1 MRVGCVWILQDP
13 ELGHPRQPGGL
24 REVGDGWAPGPPRLK
39 GALTSPAALGQREHQ
54 TQRSHTLFS
63 PKPGYPVPKPCTA
76 PAAGQLRCRRPPAGD
91 ALGGSPCPCLWP
103 GGKSHPVLVL
113 HAPEQELST
122 DSSEDKSPQQNLV
135 QEAVCSGTCSKCG
148 KSFSQRS
155 NLLCHWRIHTEERPY
170 ECEECGKRFSQS
182 CNLIRHLRSH
192 TGERCYECG
201 ECGKSFNQKS
211 NLIAHLRS
219 HTGERPY
226 TCGECGKSFR
236 ISSELI
242 VHQRS
247 HTGERPY
254 ECDNCRKRFQTSS
267 SLLLHQRIHTD
278 ERPFPCPDCGKG
290 FKRNCTLVR
299 HQVIHTGERPYECDK
314 CRKRFQSSSDLLKH
328 RNVKG
333 IPCQSR
339 VFEGRA
345 GRG

>member
-1 MRVGCVWILQDP
+1 MALEAQAG
-13 ELGHPRQPGGL
+13 EE
-24 REVGDGWAPGPPRLK
+24 EVSAPFPLC
-39 GALTSPAALGQREHQ
+39 PA
-54 TQRSHTLFS
+54 
-63 PKPGYPVPKPCTA
+63 
-76 PAAGQLRCRRPPAGD
+76 
-91 ALGGSPCPCLWP
+91 PCP
-103 GGKSHPVLVL
+103 
-113 HAPEQELST
+113 
-122 DSSEDKSPQQNLV
+122 SPQNLV
-135 QEAVCSGTCSKCG
+135 QEAVCSGSTPQERNGEEKPRRSRTRRGCKGTARGSQQERASPGRRSGWSLEQLHNGEKPHKCSKCG

-247 HTGERPY
+247 HTGER
-254 ECDNCRKRFQTSS
+254 
-267 SLLLHQRIHTD
+267 
-278 ERPFPCPDCGKG
+278 
-290 FKRNCTLVR
+290 
-299 HQVIHTGERPYECDK
+299 
-314 CRKRFQSSSDLLKH
+314 KRFQSSSDLLKALCAA
-328 RNVKG
+328 
-333 IPCQSR
+333 PAPSPM
-339 VFEGRA
+339 A
-345 GRG
+345 GSALDDPQ